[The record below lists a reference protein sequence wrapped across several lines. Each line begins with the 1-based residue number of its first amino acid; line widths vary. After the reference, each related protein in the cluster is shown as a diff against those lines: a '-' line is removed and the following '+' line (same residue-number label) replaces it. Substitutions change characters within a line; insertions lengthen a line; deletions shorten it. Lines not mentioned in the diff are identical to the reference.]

1 MPTILDGAGV
11 DTGSGSYGVNSAVRV
26 VDMKDKIYLLEPS
39 SNPLTLLLGKMGK
52 ASAKNPK
59 FEWVEDEAMPIL
71 DTVNGTFTTTTLTT
85 FLVDN
90 GTYFTTNVTIKN
102 TRSGEIML
110 VTGVS
115 TDTLSVTRNLWG
127 TAPAAINDADE
138 LIILGGMAAENA
150 DAMNPREVKKANA
163 YNYTEIVRTVFGV
176 SRTLNESETYGGNT
190 LAYLQK
196 ARGIDHAKSL
206 ELKLLWG
213 ERAEKDNT
221 SSIVRSTGGM
231 WQVISTN
238 STDYSNTMTA
248 ALIEGASAEDFRYGS
263 SSKML
268 FGSRAVVGGIAAL
281 GLSSIQIA
289 PQDKTFGLNIT
300 KWITTNGVYN
310 IIAHDLFITD
320 TYDEVAMILD
330 LDALAYRYLRNSDT
344 KLRTNI
350 QTPSKDGRIDEYL
363 TEMGLE
369 RKEEKKHSKWTSCL
383 P

>member
-1 MPTILDGAGV
+1 MPTIIDGSGV
-11 DTGSGSYGVNSAVRV
+11 DTGSTSYGVNANVRV

-39 SNPLTLLLGKMGK
+39 SNPLTLLLNKMGK

-59 FEWVEDEAMPIL
+59 FEWLEDEAMPIM
-71 DTVNGTFTTTTLTT
+71 DTVNGTYTTTGLTT

-90 GTYFTTNVTIKN
+90 GTYFTTNITIKN
-102 TRSGEIML
+102 PRSGEQMR
-110 VTGVS
+110 VTTPG
-115 TDTLSVTRNLWG
+115 TTLTVVRGSGG
-127 TAPAAINDADE
+127 TASAAINDADE
-138 LIILGGMAAENA
+138 LIILGGNAAENA
-150 DAMNPREVKKANA
+150 DAENPREVKKANA

-196 ARGIDHAKSL
+196 ARGIDHAKSI

-213 ERAEKDNT
+213 ERSETDNT
-221 SSIVRSTGGM
+221 TSIVRSTGGM

-263 SSKML
+263 TSKML
-268 FGSRAVVGGIAAL
+268 FASRPVVGGIAAL

-289 PQDKTFGLNIT
+289 PVDKTFGLNIT
-300 KWITTNGVYN
+300 KWITTNGIYN
-310 IIAHDLFITD
+310 IVAHDLFISG

-330 LDALAYRYLRNSDT
+330 LDALAYRPLRNSDT

-369 RKEEKKHSKWTSCL
+369 RKQEKKHSKWTSCL